1 MKYYAWAP
9 MKKPIPIIDLFAGPG
24 GLGEGFSSIH
34 GADDKPVFQIKLSIE
49 KDPVAHKTLTLR
61 AFFRQFSKG
70 KAPDEYYQYLR
81 GDITREEL
89 FEGYPKQA
97 KEAMEEAQCLTL
109 GKDDVKGLIDE
120 RLSGIGN
127 KPWVLIGGPPCQA
140 YSLVGRA
147 TMSGKG
153 MRRDDETK
161 AEYERRAAEKKAKFE
176 SDHRHTLYLE
186 YLKIIG
192 DHWPSIFVMENVKGI
207 LSSKFEGKSIFPE
220 ILKDLED
227 PSRACKVKGKKY
239 KYQLRSFVVGD
250 SGELF
255 SELGH
260 KDYLIKAE
268 KYGVPQ
274 RRHRVILL
282 GVRED
287 FNADAK
293 KLLLEKDELNLEDII
308 GDLPKLTGGLSKGD
322 FANPYEALVSIKDE
336 AWWPKLVREDKVFQK
351 MEQNLKSCLKREKR
365 GVRYVAKGKKH
376 NQTRQLQEWY
386 SDNRLKGFCNHETR
400 SHIRED
406 LWRYFYSACYAQ
418 VHKRSPHLRD
428 YPAPLLPKHKN
439 VDDAVSG
446 SKFGDR
452 FRTQTREGAA
462 TTVISHISKDGHYFI
477 HYDPKQYRSLT
488 VREAARI
495 QTFPDN
501 YFFEGPRTQQYHQ
514 VGNAVPPYLAFQ
526 LAEVVS
532 KLIR

>member
-1 MKYYAWAP
+1 MKQ
-9 MKKPIPIIDLFAGPG
+9 PIPIIDLFAGPG

-34 GADDKPVFQIKLSIE
+34 GADGKPVFQIKLSIE
-49 KDPVAHKTLTLR
+49 KDPVAHKTLSLR
-61 AFFRQFSKG
+61 AFFRQFPKG
-70 KAPDEYYQYLR
+70 KAPDAYYNYLR

-89 FEGYPKQA
+89 FEGYPRQA
-97 KEAMEEAQCLTL
+97 KEAEHEAQCLTL
-109 GKDDVKGLIDE
+109 GKDDVKGLIND
-120 RLSGIGN
+120 RLSGIGK

-161 AEYERRAAEKKAKFE
+161 AEFEQRAADKKAKFE

-250 SGELF
+250 NGELF

-260 KDYLIKAE
+260 RDYLIKAE

-287 FNADAK
+287 FNADAND
-293 KLLLEKDELNLEDII
+293 LLLEKDELNLEDVI
-308 GDLPKLTGGLSKGD
+308 GDLPELTGGLSKGD
-322 FANPYEALVSIKDE
+322 YESPYEALASIKDE
-336 AWWPKLVREDKVFQK
+336 QWWPKLVREDEVFKK
-351 MEQNLKSCLKREKR
+351 MDQTLKKCLKLEER
-365 GVRYVAKGKKH
+365 GVRYVAKDKKH
-376 NQTRQLQEWY
+376 KQAGQLQDWY
-386 SDNRLKGFCNHETR
+386 SDIRLQGFCNHETR

-406 LWRYFYSACYAQ
+406 LWRYFYSACYAE

-428 YPAPLLPKHKN
+428 YPTHLLPKHKN
-439 VDDAVSG
+439 VEDAISG

-452 FRTQTREGAA
+452 FRTQTKEGAA

-532 KLIR
+532 RLIKQ

>member
-1 MKYYAWAP
+1 
-9 MKKPIPIIDLFAGPG
+9 
-24 GLGEGFSSIH
+24 
-34 GADDKPVFQIKLSIE
+34 
-49 KDPVAHKTLTLR
+49 
-61 AFFRQFSKG
+61 
-70 KAPDEYYQYLR
+70 
-81 GDITREEL
+81 
-89 FEGYPKQA
+89 
-97 KEAMEEAQCLTL
+97 
-109 GKDDVKGLIDE
+109 
-120 RLSGIGN
+120 
-127 KPWVLIGGPPCQA
+127 
-140 YSLVGRA
+140 
-147 TMSGKG
+147 
-153 MRRDDETK
+153 
-161 AEYERRAAEKKAKFE
+161 
-176 SDHRHTLYLE
+176 
-186 YLKIIG
+186 
-192 DHWPSIFVMENVKGI
+192 MENVKGI

-287 FNADAK
+287 FNADAN
-293 KLLLEKDELNLEDII
+293 KLLLEKEELNLEDII

-322 FANPYEALVSIKDE
+322 YESPYEALVSIKDE

-406 LWRYFYSACYAQ
+406 LWRYFYSACYAE

-532 KLIR
+532 KLVKQREAD